1 MADIMKQI
9 LAKPIQLS
17 DQECTELKAK
27 TEKLA
32 ALLHTGS
39 LEDRSDAAASLVSLT
54 RHNDCYTKLIIAEGG
69 IGPLF
74 TAGEQVSRE
83 TLDFFTRAKQVKRI
97 EISDQH
103 SLATQKKYLYAL

>member
-17 DQECTELKAK
+17 DQAK

-74 TAGEQVSRE
+74 TAGEQV
-83 TLDFFTRAKQVKRI
+83 
-97 EISDQH
+97 
-103 SLATQKKYLYAL
+103 

>member
-17 DQECTELKAK
+17 DQQECTELKAK

-74 TAGEQVSRE
+74 TAGEQVI
-83 TLDFFTRAKQVKRI
+83 TDFFTRAKQVKRI

-103 SLATQKKYLYAL
+103 R

>member
-1 MADIMKQI
+1 MRLVRSSRSAVFSAPAEDRGDAGYLGLPPMAANEPI
-9 LAKPIQLS
+9 LWEHI
-17 DQECTELKAK
+17 
-27 TEKLA
+27 

-54 RHNDCYTKLIIAEGG
+54 HHNDCYIKLIIAEGG

-83 TLDFFTRAKQVKRI
+83 TLGV
-97 EISDQH
+97 
-103 SLATQKKYLYAL
+103 